1 MDSNERIAINIR
13 VTQAFIDKLNAHCK
27 AIEAKDALHRR
38 LSRSEFIR
46 LVVEKAIDEEG
57 SDE

>member
-1 MDSNERIAINIR
+1 MDNDRIAINIR
-13 VTQAFIDKLNAHCK
+13 VTQDFIDKLNAHCK

-46 LVVEKAIDEEG
+46 SVVEKAIEEAPN
-57 SDE
+57 E